1 MRYLTE
7 EHGVIGM
14 GILKRMKDMSEM
26 VNAAPGMV
34 AQAQQMGAQAQ
45 QLGAQYQE
53 MAAAQQAAR
62 QAQMGGGQNGGFP
75 ADGFQNGGFQ
85 AGGFPNS
92 GFTNSGF
99 QNGGLQNGGFQAGA
113 DQAGPDFEPIAGVPL
128 DQFAAV
134 SKAVAAFN
142 YDPARLPEI
151 AASRGIPAYNWE
163 TAAQGWNDRIKQNPA
178 VARRF
183 NQLYREN

>member
-14 GILKRMKDMSEM
+14 GILKRMKDMSDM

-75 ADGFQNGGFQ
+75 AGDFYNGGFQNGG
-85 AGGFPNS
+85 
-92 GFTNSGF
+92 
-99 QNGGLQNGGFQAGA
+99 
-113 DQAGPDFEPIAGVPL
+113 PDFEPVAGVPL
-128 DQFAAV
+128 DQFAAI

-151 AASRGIPAYNWE
+151 AASRGIPAFTWQ

-183 NQLYREN
+183 NQLYRES

>member
-14 GILKRMKDMSEM
+14 GILKRMKDMSDM

-75 ADGFQNGGFQ
+75 AGDFYNGGFQNGG
-85 AGGFPNS
+85 P
-92 GFTNSGF
+92 
-99 QNGGLQNGGFQAGA
+99 QNGGFQAGA
-113 DQAGPDFEPIAGVPL
+113 DQAGPDFEPVAGVPL
-128 DQFAAV
+128 DQFAAI

-151 AASRGIPAYNWE
+151 AASRGIPAFTWQ

-183 NQLYREN
+183 NQLYRES